1 MTSGGGPQP
10 LPVIPLDRFQQ
21 VGPAPGARSH
31 RVPGPSHRAATA
43 LPRTSAP
50 LQMKEIPL

>member
-10 LPVIPLDRFQQ
+10 LPMIPLDRFQQ
-21 VGPAPGARSH
+21 VGPAPGPRSH

-50 LQMKEIPL
+50 LQMKETPL